1 MSLDSAAAPAAVA
14 PHFPA
19 SAKVVPFRDP
29 AATSPRVAMSRSLRA
44 LEAEAI
50 HVFREVAAEFERPVL
65 LYSIGKDSSVLLH
78 LARKAFA
85 PAPLP
90 FPLLHIES
98 GWDFRE
104 MIEFR
109 DRTAREYGLD
119 LRVHYNAEA
128 RAAGVAPFSHGT
140 AYADLMLTTALKQGL
155 DRWGFD
161 AAFGGGRRDEEKS
174 RAKERILSFRD
185 AQHRWDP
192 RNQRPELWRH
202 YNGRISRGQKVRAF
216 PLSNWTEA
224 DIWTYIHLENIPL
237 VPLYFAKPRPVVQ
250 RDGALIVVDDER
262 MPLREGEQPRLERV
276 RFRTLGCYPLTA
288 AQHSE
293 ATTVPEV
300 IAELL
305 ASRESARSGR
315 LVDSDQVASMERKK
329 AEGYF

>member
-1 MSLDSAAAPAAVA
+1 MSLDHATAAHVPSFGKVVPFREPASAAAPAVR
-14 PHFPA
+14 P
-19 SAKVVPFRDP
+19 V
-29 AATSPRVAMSRSLRA
+29 MSRSLRA

-90 FPLLHIES
+90 FPLLHIET

-109 DRTAREYGLD
+109 DHTAREFGLD
-119 LRVHYNAEA
+119 LRVHFNAEA
-128 RAAGVAPFSHGT
+128 RAAGVAPYSHGT

-155 DRWGFD
+155 DRWNFD

-237 VPLYFAKPRPVVQ
+237 VPLYFAKPRPVVE
-250 RDGALIVVDDER
+250 RNGALIVVDDER
-262 MPLREGEQPRLERV
+262 MPLLPAGEYARACSKV
-276 RFRTLGCYPLTA
+276 RFRTLGCYPLTGA
-288 AQHSE
+288 TRSD

-300 IAELL
+300 ISELL
-305 ASRESARSGR
+305 DSRESERSGR